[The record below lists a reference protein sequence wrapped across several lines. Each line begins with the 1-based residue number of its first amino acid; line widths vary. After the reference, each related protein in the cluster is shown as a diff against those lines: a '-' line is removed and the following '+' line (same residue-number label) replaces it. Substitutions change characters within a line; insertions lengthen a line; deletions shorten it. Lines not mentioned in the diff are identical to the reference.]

1 MNRILKRIISP
12 LTYFIKDSRTVG
24 VLLLVCT
31 VISIALANSHFGV
44 GYRNFWNSEIH
55 ATASLHLPGNFLDW
69 INNFLMGIFFLM
81 AGTEIKRELMEG
93 ELSSF
98 KKAVLPF

>member
-1 MNRILKRIISP
+1 MLRILKRIVSP

-24 VLLLVCT
+24 IILLGCT
-31 VISIALANSHFGV
+31 VLSISLANSHFGI
-44 GYRNFWNSEIH
+44 GYRHLWNGEIH
-55 ATASLHLPGNFLDW
+55 STASLHLPRTILDW

-98 KKAVLPF
+98 KK